1 MHRIYWT
8 GYCLGERMSVIQQ
21 VETVIQPFG
30 FITDFKRFS
39 DVALTLIIELPA
51 GHLEQLYQ
59 ELTALMD
66 MKEWEPGEYTTAKH
80 CEIALEINF
89 SSGTGKLSIST
100 PSVPG

>member
-21 VETVIQPFG
+21 VENVIQPFG

-51 GHLEQLYQ
+51 GHLEQLYL
-59 ELTALMD
+59 ELTAIME
-66 MKEWEPGEYTTAKH
+66 MKEWKPGEDTTAKH

-89 SSGTGKLSIST
+89 GSASGQLTIDT
-100 PSVPG
+100 PAVPG